1 MCRCYDPRPMSS
13 RRTRAAHALGR
24 ILRGIVWT
32 IVFTAF
38 AAGGAGVLGESF
50 HPPGSP
56 ARAEL
61 TWSGDTALAARLDPA
76 ATQLK
81 AISTN
86 VDNLATDAKTA
97 LEEIASSDPSR
108 LRDALLHG
116 GETATTIA
124 QEARDLR
131 EALIGLPGDGPSSA
145 TEYGNATLV
154 RRASILAAVDAA
166 TSLASL
172 WQTVTG
178 GAANAA
184 HLIDLIDE
192 HDQTVLSAAAKGRTH
207 DYRDG
212 ATILDAALDSVA
224 QVQQL
229 RTKLIADTGDT
240 VLDEWIQRTSNYDKA
255 LQALYLALDESS
267 GVVTLKVQQA
277 RRDEQAA
284 FGELPPDRRTIVVIV
299 SEVARGGLT
308 QAILAIDEAHG
319 RIDDALGGPS

>member
-1 MCRCYDPRPMSS
+1 MGRCYDPRRMSEAPS
-13 RRTRAAHALGR
+13 RTRPALGR
-24 ILRGIVWT
+24 ILRGAGWT
-32 IVFTAF
+32 VAFTAF
-38 AAGGAGVLGESF
+38 AVGGAGLVGEAF

-61 TWSGDTALAARLDPA
+61 TYTGDAALTVRLDAA

-81 AISTN
+81 TISTN

-97 LEEIASSDPSR
+97 LEEIASSDPTR

-116 GETATTIA
+116 GETATAIA
-124 QEARDLR
+124 TEARDLR
-131 EALIGLPGDGPSSA
+131 ESLSGLPGDGPA
-145 TEYGNATLV
+145 AALEYSNATLV
-154 RRASILAAVDAA
+154 RRASIIAAMDAA
-166 TSLASL
+166 TGLASL

-192 HDQTVLSAAAKGRTH
+192 HDQTVLGAAAQGRAH
-207 DYRDG
+207 LYADG
-212 ATILDAALDSVA
+212 AATLNSALDTVGQVA
-224 QVQQL
+224 EL
-229 RTKLIADTGDT
+229 RVTLIAGSTDT

-255 LQALYLALDESS
+255 LQTLYLALDESH
-267 GVVTLKVQQA
+267 GAITLKVQQA
-277 RRDEQAA
+277 RRDERAA
-284 FGELPPDRRTIVVIV
+284 FAELPPDRRTIVVIV